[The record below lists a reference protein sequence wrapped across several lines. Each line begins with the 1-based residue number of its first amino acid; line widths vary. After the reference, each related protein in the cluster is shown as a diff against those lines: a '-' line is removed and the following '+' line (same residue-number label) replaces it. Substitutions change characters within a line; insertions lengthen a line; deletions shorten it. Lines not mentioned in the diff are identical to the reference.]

1 MRKLAT
7 IQRIAALSPIPGADK
22 IEVATILGWQ
32 VVVKKGEFKVGD
44 PCVYIEIDSIVPDH
58 PLFEF
63 LRERKFRVRTIKL
76 RKQVSQGLA
85 LPVPAVSYYIRKVAD
100 LSIGDDATDIIGI
113 KKYDP
118 QAEVEAKLF
127 EVDAHVAKSRLGK
140 FLNRYAWYRRLLY
153 KPKRLP
159 FPKFIAKTDE
169 TRIQNIPGIL
179 NQLKGCQCTA
189 TEKLDGQSAT
199 YFVVKKKTWFGT
211 KLVFGVCSRNFQ
223 LLQEDN
229 SSYWT
234 IARQLRIHQVLI
246 DLLNASP
253 KTTEFIVLQ
262 GEIIG
267 KNIQGNKYK
276 IDGYEFFAFNLKFND
291 RSVPSELIHGHLWG
305 YGIFTVPVLADFYL
319 PNTVQDLVNL
329 SKGNSV
335 IGAKPIR
342 EGLVIR
348 NHKHKTSFKVINPDF
363 LLHNVE

>member
-1 MRKLAT
+1 MRNLAT
-7 IQRIAALSPIPGADK
+7 IQIIKALTPIPGADK

-44 PCVYIEIDSIVPDH
+44 LCVYIEIDSIVPE
-58 PLFEF
+58 LKVFEF
-63 LRERKFRVRTIKL
+63 LRERKYRVRTIKL
-76 RKQVSQGLA
+76 RGQVSQGLA
-85 LPVPAVSYYIRKVAD
+85 MPRYSV
-100 LSIGDDATDIIGI
+100 LSASVKCSQVGQDVTDILGI

-127 EVDAHVAKSRLGK
+127 ELDAHVAKSRLGK

-179 NQLKGCQCTA
+179 NQLKGYRCTA

-199 YFVVKKKTWFGT
+199 YFLVKKKTWFGT

-234 IARQLRIHQVLI
+234 IARQLKIRKVLEDI
-246 DLLNASP
+246 LEYSP
-253 KTTEFIVLQ
+253 KTTEFVVLQ

-276 IDGYEFFAFNLKFND
+276 VDGYEFFAFNLKFND

-319 PNTVQDLVNL
+319 PNTVQDLVEL

-335 IGAKPIR
+335 IGARPIR

-363 LLHNVE
+363 LLHSVE